1 MDHMNGFQIG
11 DQDMS
16 QYGFGQLDVQ
26 SNCNY
31 VNWYPYCNCRSNA
44 FEQVQDAILQK
55 CRIAIESGNIAEANK
70 VLDLAA
76 QLKELKNG

>member
-31 VNWYPYCNCRSNA
+31 VNWYPYCNCRSN
-44 FEQVQDAILQK
+44 
-55 CRIAIESGNIAEANK
+55 GNIAEANK